1 MIRCAIGATPPRVT
15 PPSLLPLAVTMGDPA
30 GCGPQI
36 TAAAW
41 TALRG
46 DPASAFYV
54 IGWPGLYRDVP
65 VEVIAAPGD
74 AAGVF
79 SRALPVMALED
90 ECAVVPGQPDPQTA
104 RGIIASIEQAT
115 AHTLRGAAG
124 AVVTNPINKAL
135 LYGQGFRFPG
145 HTEFIAD
152 LCAPANGDVPEPVMM
167 LTGGGL
173 RVALATIHMPYAAVP
188 SALADGRLVRIARI
202 TAAALTCQF
211 GIQRPRIAFTGLNP
225 HAGEDG
231 TIGREEVEI
240 INPAAAQ
247 LRGEGIDISD
257 ARPGDTVFTEALSGR
272 FDAVI
277 AMTHD
282 QGLIPVKTL
291 DIWGGVNTTLG
302 LPIIRTSPDHGT
314 AYDAAAAGTAK
325 PDSLIAAIQSAR
337 EQAANWARSPA

>member
-1 MIRCAIGATPPRVT
+1 
-15 PPSLLPLAVTMGDPA
+15 MGDPA

-41 TALRG
+41 SALHT
-46 DPASAFYV
+46 DPSTAFYV
-54 IGWPGLYRDVP
+54 IGWPALYSGVP
-65 VEVIAAPGD
+65 VELIRSPAEAASVY
-74 AAGVF
+74 A
-79 SRALPVMALED
+79 RALPVLALED
-90 ECAVVPGQPDPQTA
+90 PRAISPGKPDPA
-104 RGIIASIEQAT
+104 AAPGIIASIKIAT
-115 AHTLRGAAG
+115 AHALASEAD

-152 LCAPANGDVPEPVMM
+152 LCAPEGRPAPEPVMM

-173 RVALATIHMPYAAVP
+173 RVALATIHMPYASVP
-188 SALADGRLVRIARI
+188 GALADGRLPRIARI
-202 TAAALTCQF
+202 THTALQRQF
-211 GIQRPRIAFTGLNP
+211 GIPAPRIAFTGLNP

-231 TIGREEVEI
+231 TIGLEEVEI
-240 INPAAAQ
+240 INPAAKA
-247 LRGEGIDISD
+247 LRAEGIDISD
-257 ARPGDTVFTEALSGR
+257 ARPGDTVFAEALSGR

-291 DIWGGVNTTLG
+291 DMWGGVNTTLG

-314 AYDAAAAGTAK
+314 AYEAAATGTAK
-325 PDSLIAAIQSAR
+325 PDSLIAAIHSAR
-337 EQAANWARSPA
+337 EQAAHRARTAA